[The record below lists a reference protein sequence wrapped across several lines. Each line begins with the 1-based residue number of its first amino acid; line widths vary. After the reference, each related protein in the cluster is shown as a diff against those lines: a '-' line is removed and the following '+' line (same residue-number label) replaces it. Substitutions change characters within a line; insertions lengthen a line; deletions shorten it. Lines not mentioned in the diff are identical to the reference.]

1 MNSMLR
7 KFPPQYTLGVSIGA
21 SLTLKAYLRANPAQD
36 LDENLAAESRS
47 WVRTVMTRLVLPVVA
62 RTPRRQRRRRSN
74 WAKTRQYELF
84 VLVRIDSSIRSQYKQ
99 ILIQYKKSVFNTFTL
114 YWFVLVCIVTY

>member
-84 VLVRIDSSIRSQYKQ
+84 VLVCIDSSITFTIQTNTDSIQKVC
-99 ILIQYKKSVFNTFTL
+99 IQYLYDVFA
-114 YWFVLVCIVTY
+114 CIGL